1 MSTLRFVL
9 GRSGSGKS
17 TFLLNEVIDKLE
29 QDPLGPPI
37 IYLVPDQMTFQ
48 IEYQLINT
56 PGLHGMIR
64 SQVFSFTRLAWRIL
78 QETEGFS
85 RFHLNSV
92 GLHMLLRKIIEHRK
106 DELKVF
112 TRAVDQNGF
121 IKQLEEM
128 IAEFKR
134 YCITPDLLQEKSTQ
148 LSQTDQSNSN
158 KEILANKLNDFQL
171 IYHDYENHLLAHYVD
186 SEDYLRLL
194 AEKISKS
201 EELKGAD
208 VYIDGFHSFTPQEL
222 EVLSELLKQCNSVT
236 IALTLDPTDLR
247 QDIHDL
253 NLYRM
258 TVNTYFSILN
268 SAKESNIELEKPV
281 LLNESFRF
289 ILAPALHHLEQHYDS
304 RPSVKFSGKTE
315 TTKLT
320 EPFAIDINAAVNRRA
335 EVESVAREI
344 LQLVKTNNY
353 RWRDFAILLRDS
365 HSYHDLLKTVFED
378 YHIPLFLDQKRSM
391 LNHPLIEFIRSSLDV
406 IQGGWRYEPIFRC
419 VKTDL
424 LFPFKSN
431 RERIRE
437 DMDQF
442 ENYVL
447 AYGIQGWR
455 WTDKKPW
462 EYRRFQAVEG
472 QSIPKTDKEKEYEK
486 KINEL
491 RSLITDPFLA
501 FEKNTKKAKTGRD
514 YCEALYYFLENL
526 EIPTKINRLCIEA
539 EEAGNLVES
548 RDHSQ
553 VWQSVL
559 ELLDQMASLMGEEEL
574 SFDLFR
580 KMIHSGLENM
590 HFATVPPAMDQ
601 VLVGDMER
609 SRFSNIKCA
618 FILGANDG
626 VIPLKPVE
634 EGVVT
639 EEERE
644 FLASTGFTLAPG
656 SKQQL
661 LDEQFLIYL
670 ALTSASDFLY
680 LSYPMADDEGK
691 SLVPSILF
699 NRLKDLFPTLKENLI
714 LNEPNEEALDEQLN
728 YITNPKKTMSYLSI
742 QLQNWKRGYPV
753 HELWWDVYNWV
764 AEQKEWEIYGKKVL
778 GSLFYINTT
787 KKLPEEISR
796 ELYGDEIK
804 ASVSRM
810 ELFQACPYSQFISY
824 GLRLEERQIFR
835 LEAPDIGQLF
845 HAALKLITDI
855 IQQND
860 LNWSN
865 LTRKQ
870 CEQLAFEAVER
881 LAPNIQKEILL
892 SSNRFHYIK
901 RKLQQVVG
909 RASIVL
915 SEHAKISGFEPIG
928 LELSFGPKGPLS
940 PLRFTLKNGCTM
952 EVVGRIDRVD
962 KSAGDNGVYLRVID
976 YKSSQKAL
984 NLTEVYYGLALQ
996 MLTYLDVVITNS
1008 KQWIGTEASP
1018 AGVLYFHVHNPMLN
1032 KSTVPTF
1039 EEIEKEIYKR
1049 FKMKGLLVADQEAIR
1064 LMDQSLETGYS
1075 EVIPVALK
1083 KDGGFYSNSSVA
1095 SGKDFDH
1102 IRGFVRTKIQDIG
1115 TAITD
1120 GVIDI
1125 EPYKMKNHTPCAFCS
1140 YKSICQFD
1148 RSFQE
1153 NKYNILIPE
1162 KNEDILEKIRME
1174 GGTDLE

>member
-112 TRAVDQNGF
+112 TRAADQNGF

-281 LLNESFRF
+281 VLNESFRF

-391 LNHPLIEFIRSSLDV
+391 LNHPLIEFIRSALDV

-431 RERIRE
+431 RDRIRE

-714 LNEPNEEALDEQLN
+714 LNEPNEEAPDEQLN

-753 HELWWDVYNWV
+753 HKLWWDVYNWV